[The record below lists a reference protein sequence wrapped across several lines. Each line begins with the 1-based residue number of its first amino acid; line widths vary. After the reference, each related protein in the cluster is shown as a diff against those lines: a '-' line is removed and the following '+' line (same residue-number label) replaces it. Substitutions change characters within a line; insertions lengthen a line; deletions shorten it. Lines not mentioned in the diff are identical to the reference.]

1 MTLPIRKANRLKNYD
16 YNLCGSYFITICV
29 KGKYAILS
37 NISESL
43 GKKNKCGS
51 SGNKKSSGLLG
62 NKNNS
67 GTQETKNNNGTLG
80 TASPTVILTEYGA
93 IVEKK
98 LHAVG
103 TETVNASIDE
113 YVIMPDHVHFILTLT
128 PDTKTAADAPQA
140 QMVPRIIK
148 WLKRTTNKE
157 IGFDIWQRSYYDHVI
172 RSEEEYDNVYQ
183 YIQNNPA
190 KWLER

>member
-29 KGKYAILS
+29 KGKHAILS
-37 NISESL
+37 NISEPL
-43 GKKNKCGS
+43 GNKNKCGS

-67 GTQETKNNNGTLG
+67 GTLR
-80 TASPTVILTEYGA
+80 TASPTVILTECGA

-103 TETVNASIDE
+103 TETVNASIDK
-113 YVIMPDHVHFILTLT
+113 YVIMPDHVHFILTLM

-172 RSEEEYDNVYQ
+172 RSEEEYNNVYQ

>member
-29 KGKYAILS
+29 KGKHAILS

-43 GKKNKCGS
+43 DKKNKCRS
-51 SGNKKSSGLLG
+51 PGNKKKQWIVGD
-62 NKNNS
+62 KNNS
-67 GTQETKNNNGTLG
+67 GMQETKNNNGTLG

-103 TETVNASIDE
+103 TETVNASIDK
-113 YVIMPDHVHFILTLT
+113 YVIMPNHVHL
-128 PDTKTAADAPQA
+128 
-140 QMVPRIIK
+140 IIA
-148 WLKRTTNKE
+148 LHRVAEDCDPYN
-157 IGFDIWQRSYYDHVI
+157 F
-172 RSEEEYDNVYQ
+172 
-183 YIQNNPA
+183 
-190 KWLER
+190 

>member
-16 YNLCGSYFITICV
+16 YNSCGSYFITICV
-29 KGKYAILS
+29 KEKHAILS

-67 GTQETKNNNGTLG
+67 GTLG

-93 IVEKK
+93 IVEKSCMQLEQK
-98 LHAVG
+98 L
-103 TETVNASIDE
+103 
-113 YVIMPDHVHFILTLT
+113 
-128 PDTKTAADAPQA
+128 
-140 QMVPRIIK
+140 
-148 WLKRTTNKE
+148 
-157 IGFDIWQRSYYDHVI
+157 
-172 RSEEEYDNVYQ
+172 
-183 YIQNNPA
+183 
-190 KWLER
+190 